1 MALDNLVDDRNLK
14 QIRIQKRVA
23 PDGIAYSKQ
32 ILTHKRVAPDG
43 IAYTKQEFEDFYG
56 ESHWHYRWSQA
67 DVAPDDLADVAA
79 ISAQPKPQPAEN
91 MLSQAPATEHAFQ
104 APATEHAFQN
114 PSHVASDSS
123 MSSAAAPARPKSPP
137 PPVASSSSMTSAAEP
152 TLPKPP
158 RPKSPPPPVASSS
171 SMTSAAKPTLPKP
184 QPPPVASSSSMS
196 KAAEPPP
203 PKRPPPPVA
212 SDSPP
217 PPVASS
223 SSRSRAAESPLV
235 QYPLRCPWYVA
246 SSNSTSRPDAE
257 PQRYFSPL
265 TEAPQPLP
273 DKTRRLPTVD
283 LPPAD
288 AIQPIVNV
296 NQPTSSSTTERAAS
310 VATEHAP
317 VGASSSANHQVG
329 EQPLRLM
336 PEDVRAIQR
345 AERDRGPPRSLH
357 QLARNALNDIED
369 RDPPIDVS
377 LDNEFPWREYIAA
390 HNESA
395 KIIGTGIVQARAVF
409 FKDQRDP
416 NRGGASRMDFCF
428 VRSDDTVCRV
438 HPGRKRSG
446 DAKLRFAPRSQF
458 LV

>member
-1 MALDNLVDDRNLK
+1 M
-14 QIRIQKRVA
+14 
-23 PDGIAYSKQ
+23 
-32 ILTHKRVAPDG
+32 
-43 IAYTKQEFEDFYG
+43 
-56 ESHWHYRWSQA
+56 
-67 DVAPDDLADVAA
+67 
-79 ISAQPKPQPAEN
+79 
-91 MLSQAPATEHAFQ
+91 
-104 APATEHAFQN
+104 
-114 PSHVASDSS
+114 
-123 MSSAAAPARPKSPP
+123 
-137 PPVASSSSMTSAAEP
+137 
-152 TLPKPP
+152 
-158 RPKSPPPPVASSS
+158 
-171 SMTSAAKPTLPKP
+171 
-184 QPPPVASSSSMS
+184 
-196 KAAEPPP
+196 
-203 PKRPPPPVA
+203 
-212 SDSPP
+212 
-217 PPVASS
+217 
-223 SSRSRAAESPLV
+223 
-235 QYPLRCPWYVA
+235 
-246 SSNSTSRPDAE
+246 
-257 PQRYFSPL
+257 